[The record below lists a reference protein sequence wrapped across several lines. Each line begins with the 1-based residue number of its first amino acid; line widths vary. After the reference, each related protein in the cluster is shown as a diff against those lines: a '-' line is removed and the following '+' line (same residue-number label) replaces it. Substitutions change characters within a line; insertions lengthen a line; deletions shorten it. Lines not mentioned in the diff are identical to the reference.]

1 MAPSS
6 PSGFPGRE
14 GRAGVELPSVEPN
27 CLCAESCFW
36 GGVLPPLKRT
46 GFQEGNERSHH
57 LGLSPE
63 G

>member
-36 GGVLPPLKRT
+36 GGGCCL
-46 GFQEGNERSHH
+46 
-57 LGLSPE
+57 LSSALVSKKEMKDPTT
-63 G
+63 

>member
-36 GGVLPPLKRT
+36 GGGGCCL
-46 GFQEGNERSHH
+46 
-57 LGLSPE
+57 LSSALVSKKEMKDPTT
-63 G
+63 